1 MATLPRR
8 MLHARLVEARSA
20 HSLVRLWSRKLHS
33 RKKQQLYTMLL
44 VQQFLRERETLL
56 DLDLSSHSMVVP
68 RQLLGITTKIPSTYS
83 AAKTM
88 VLSLLLQRFWK
99 TTVLLQILLL
109 QVNRITVQLSI
120 LLPHIHT
127 EQSILL
133 VSLRLQERK
142 TLLDLDLYSPHLV
155 QSKLLLLITNR
166 LIYSLSLVQLHSADL
181 ETLLDLDPCSL
192 SVVVSRKSP
201 SIITTIQFLY
211 TQELITVLLPTLL
224 QQLQMMDLSPVL

>member
-1 MATLPRR
+1 
-8 MLHARLVEARSA
+8 
-20 HSLVRLWSRKLHS
+20 
-33 RKKQQLYTMLL
+33 MLL
-44 VQQFLRERETLL
+44 VQQYLRERETLL
-56 DLDLSSHSMVVP
+56 VLDLSLHSMVVP

-99 TTVLLQILLL
+99 TTVSSPILLL

-133 VSLRLQERK
+133 VSLRLQERE
-142 TLLDLDLYSPHLV
+142 TLLDLDLYSQHLV

-166 LIYSLSLVQLHSADL
+166 LIYSLSLVQPHSADL
-181 ETLLDLDPCSL
+181 ETLLDLDLYSV